1 MGDDQDVGGGPG
13 GQSKDKSGVAG
24 GGGIDE
30 DDFDEKNLFA
40 LLMN

>member
-1 MGDDQDVGGGPG
+1 MGDDIDGLGGAQGGSGKEKGMATGGGL
-13 GQSKDKSGVAG
+13 
-24 GGGIDE
+24 DE

>member
-1 MGDDQDVGGGPG
+1 MGDDVDGLGGAQGGSGKDKGMITGGGL
-13 GQSKDKSGVAG
+13 
-24 GGGIDE
+24 DE